1 MEFNDKFETDK
12 KAEIAKKR
20 DDKAERLRK
29 CQQCLVDKLS
39 ALNSDQGEYEEL
51 MIRLALDEQDEKEKQ
66 KEKVFN
72 LWKIQALKKVG
83 IDFKIDPNSTL
94 K

>member
-1 MEFNDKFETDK
+1 MKFNDKIEPDK

-66 KEKVFN
+66 KEKVILRKFSESQIDKSD
-72 LWKIQALKKVG
+72 LEIDLEIAL
-83 IDFKIDPNSTL
+83 
-94 K
+94 

>member
-1 MEFNDKFETDK
+1 
-12 KAEIAKKR
+12 
-20 DDKAERLRK
+20 
-29 CQQCLVDKLS
+29 
-39 ALNSDQGEYEEL
+39 

-83 IDFKIDPNSTL
+83 IDFKIDPNSTS